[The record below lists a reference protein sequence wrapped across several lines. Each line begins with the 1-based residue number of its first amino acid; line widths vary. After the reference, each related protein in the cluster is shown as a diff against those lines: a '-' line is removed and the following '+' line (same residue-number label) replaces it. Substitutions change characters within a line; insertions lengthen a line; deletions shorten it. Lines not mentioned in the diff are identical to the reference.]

1 MTTIRINGA
10 KPYDILIEPGSLEHF
25 ELPAKDALVVT
36 DANVHRWYDVKP
48 DSPHHVIE
56 PGEKSKDFSNYK
68 AVLEKL
74 AEIGAKRDATII
86 ALGGGVVGDLAGFAA
101 ATWMRGIDYIQ
112 VPTTLLAMVD
122 SSVGGKTAIDL
133 NEAKNLVGSF
143 HPPRFVL
150 IDPQVLDSLPS
161 REFNAGMAEVIKYGM
176 IFDESFLT
184 WIEDNVDF
192 IGARDA
198 ETMVE
203 LIARCVQ
210 FKADVVERDLY
221 ETGDRA
227 LLNFGHTFAHAIE
240 AEQQYDALNHGEAVA
255 IGMVLATKLSNL
267 DTERLESLLK
277 KFNLPTSTDIPADQ
291 LIQRMQLDKKATSS
305 GLRFIT
311 LKRYGEAEITAGI
324 DETRLKT
331 VFER

>member
-1 MTTIRINGA
+1 MTMIRINGP
-10 KPYDILIEPGSLEHF
+10 KPYEILIEPGALETVT
-25 ELPAKDALVVT
+25 LQTNQTLVVS
-36 DANVHRWYDVKP
+36 DANVHRWYDVNA
-48 DSPHHVIE
+48 DAPHHIIE
-56 PGEKSKDFSNYK
+56 PGEPSKNFDNYK
-68 AVLEKL
+68 EILEKL
-74 AEIGAKRDATII
+74 AAIGAKRDATII

-133 NEAKNLVGSF
+133 NEAKNLVGAF

-184 WIEDNVDF
+184 WIEENTDF

-203 LIARCVQ
+203 LIAKCVQ

-240 AEQQYDALNHGEAVA
+240 AEQEYGELNHGEAVA
-255 IGMVLATKLSNL
+255 IGMVLATKLSNI
-267 DTERLESLLK
+267 DTTRLEALLK
-277 KFNLPTSTDIPADQ
+277 KFNLPTSTDIDADK
-291 LIQRMQLDKKATSS
+291 LIARMQLDKKATQK

-311 LKRYGEAEITAGI
+311 LKRYGEAQFDANV
-324 DETRLKT
+324 DENRLKT
-331 VFER
+331 VLAP